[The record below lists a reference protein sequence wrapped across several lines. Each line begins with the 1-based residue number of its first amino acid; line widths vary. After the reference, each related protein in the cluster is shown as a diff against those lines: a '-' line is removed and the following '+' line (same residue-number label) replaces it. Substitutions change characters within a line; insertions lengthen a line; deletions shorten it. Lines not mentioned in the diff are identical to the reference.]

1 MGSKCGN
8 FPQSK
13 IYSSSLVSEW
23 TWFSVLLKKNQCDKN
38 GHNVNGQFY
47 KNSFGSELPLLC
59 TLQQSLDYDTS
70 ENTLYFK
77 EQKSYSA
84 EVRTDSAVWL
94 RIIVWIILSQKVS
107 IPPFLMV
114 CWKFQ
119 WSYILFLKVL
129 TSNLPSPTLLT
140 LENPLTGFIYMTH
153 RKLGKSWS
161 LIISFLGRRKSWN
174 FIFSHGKW
182 WNIDE

>member
-47 KNSFGSELPLLC
+47 NNFFGSELPLLC

-84 EVRTDSAVWL
+84 EVRTDFAV
-94 RIIVWIILSQKVS
+94 
-107 IPPFLMV
+107 
-114 CWKFQ
+114 
-119 WSYILFLKVL
+119 
-129 TSNLPSPTLLT
+129 
-140 LENPLTGFIYMTH
+140 
-153 RKLGKSWS
+153 
-161 LIISFLGRRKSWN
+161 
-174 FIFSHGKW
+174 
-182 WNIDE
+182 

>member
-13 IYSSSLVSEW
+13 IYSFSLVSEW
-23 TWFSVLLKKNQCDKN
+23 TWFSVFFKKNQCDKN
-38 GHNVNGQFY
+38 GHNVNDQFY

-84 EVRTDSAVWL
+84 EVRNDSAV
-94 RIIVWIILSQKVS
+94 
-107 IPPFLMV
+107 
-114 CWKFQ
+114 
-119 WSYILFLKVL
+119 
-129 TSNLPSPTLLT
+129 
-140 LENPLTGFIYMTH
+140 
-153 RKLGKSWS
+153 
-161 LIISFLGRRKSWN
+161 
-174 FIFSHGKW
+174 
-182 WNIDE
+182 